1 MSTPSGVRVGNGGAG
16 QGLWTVRGGG
26 GLGSS
31 APRDLSFTAFPT
43 ACRPPSGQA
52 VNADTV
58 SRFSMHRGSTCAER
72 FFGRDGGCGG
82 GSRVPSARAIG
93 AERELPP
100 NPATWE
106 DIGEHLWRR
115 VDIIAATHLLY
126 LNEPSC
132 SFAPALAGVLVTEP
146 SKGTRN
152 EKWNSSRI
160 QGAGAIDDDD
170 GTPSSL
176 PLHALLFRV
185 ADQSTPNMA
194 INEGASLCL
203 LPAGG
208 SR

>member
-1 MSTPSGVRVGNGGAG
+1 MPTPCPAC
-16 QGLWTVRGGG
+16 QCTVAR
-26 GLGSS
+26 LVPNEFLVV
-31 APRDLSFTAFPT
+31 A
-43 ACRPPSGQA
+43 
-52 VNADTV
+52 
-58 SRFSMHRGSTCAER
+58 
-72 FFGRDGGCGG
+72 GGCGG
-82 GSRVPSARAIG
+82 GSRVPSARAVG

-152 EKWNSSRI
+152 EEWNSSRI

-185 ADQSTPNMA
+185 ADQSTANMA
-194 INEGASLCL
+194 INGGRAFASCQRAAPGKLSATDPADLFL
-203 LPAGG
+203 LVK
-208 SR
+208 